1 MAFIPDTHR
10 AAFERQPEEPK
21 LTPEESF
28 KLNMRLL
35 RDRQREEVKALHRE
49 RKLQQ
54 LKQQLEALGG

>member
-28 KLNMRLL
+28 KLNMWLL
-35 RDRQREEVKALHRE
+35 RARQKEEVKALHHE

>member
-1 MAFIPDTHR
+1 MPFIPDTHR
-10 AAFERQPEEPK
+10 AAFERQPEESK

>member
-28 KLNMRLL
+28 KLNMWLL
-35 RDRQREEVKALHRE
+35 RARQKEEVKALHRE
-49 RKLQQ
+49 RKLQE

>member
-21 LTPEESF
+21 LTPEQQHE
-28 KLNMRLL
+28 LNKRIDGIK
-35 RDRQREEVKALHRE
+35 RRQFAKALHRE